1 MGRGD
6 DLEEQR
12 LATHDSFEW
21 VSFQIDWKPADEM
34 EYRIQGLWQDE
45 FSDIDFGQSQA
56 LAVLR
61 NTSLSGSAIQALASN
76 S

>member
-1 MGRGD
+1 MIHLNG
-6 DLEEQR
+6 
-12 LATHDSFEW
+12 
-21 VSFQIDWKPADEM
+21 FQIDWKPADEM

-45 FSDIDFGQSQA
+45 FSDIDFDDNLQA

-61 NTSLSGSAIQALASN
+61 NTSLSGSAIQALAASN